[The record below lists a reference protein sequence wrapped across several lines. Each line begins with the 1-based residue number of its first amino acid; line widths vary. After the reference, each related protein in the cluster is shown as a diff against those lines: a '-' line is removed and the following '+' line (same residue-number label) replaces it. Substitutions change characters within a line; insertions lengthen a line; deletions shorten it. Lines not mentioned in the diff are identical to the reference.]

1 MNDPLLKLFA
11 LCESRELGVRVAAQL
26 GIALGAHEERDFEDG
41 EHKLRPLESVRDA
54 EVFVLQSLHGEPQRS
69 VHDKLC
75 RLLFF
80 VAALKDA
87 AAARVTAVLP
97 YLCYARKDRRTKPRD
112 PLATRYIA
120 QLLEAVGTDRVVAL
134 DVHNPAAVENAFRR
148 PLQLLDTARLFAD
161 HFAARIAAGP
171 VVVMSPDTGGIKR
184 AERLRAA
191 LAARLDREVGSAFL
205 EKYRSAGVV
214 SGSALVGEVRDAQV
228 IILDDLISTG
238 GTLLRAA
245 VACHQH
251 GACSVYAAASHGLF
265 AGAAGQQLADPA
277 LDSIVIT
284 DSVPPLRLEGT
295 PARAKLEVVSVAP
308 LLAEA
313 LRRLHAGGS
322 VVELLEP

>member
-1 MNDPLLKLFA
+1 MSDPPLQLFA
-11 LCESRELGVRVAAQL
+11 PSESQALGARVAAQL
-26 GIALGAHEERDFEDG
+26 GIALGVHEERDFEDG
-41 EHKLRPLESVRDA
+41 EHKLRPLASVRGAD
-54 EVFVLQSLHGEPQRS
+54 VYVLQSLHGEPRHS
-69 VHDKLC
+69 VHDKLV

-80 VAALKDA
+80 IAALKDA

-112 PLATRYIA
+112 PLATRYLA

-134 DVHNPAAVENAFRR
+134 DVHNPAAVENAFRC

-161 HFAARIAAGP
+161 HFAARLGPGP

-184 AERLRAA
+184 AERLRTA
-191 LAARLDREVGSAFL
+191 LAARLDRAVGSAFL

-245 VACHQH
+245 AACRRH
-251 GACSVYAAASHGLF
+251 GARSVYAAAGHGLF
-265 AGAAGQQLADPA
+265 TGAAAEQLADPA
-277 LDSIVIT
+277 LDGILIT

-295 PARAKLEVVSVAP
+295 PARDRVEVVSVAP
-308 LLAEA
+308 LLAET
-313 LRRLHAGGS
+313 LRRLHEGGS

>member
-11 LCESRELGVRVAAQL
+11 LSESHELGARVAAHL
-26 GIALGAHEERDFEDG
+26 AIALGAHEERDFEDG
-41 EHKLRPLESVRDA
+41 EHKLRPLESVRGA
-54 EVFVLQSLHGEPQRS
+54 EVFVLQSLHGEPRHS
-69 VHDKLC
+69 VHDKLV

-80 VAALKDA
+80 IAALKDA

-134 DVHNPAAVENAFRR
+134 DAHNPAAVENAFRC

-161 HFAARIAAGP
+161 HFAARLDPGP

-191 LAARLDREVGSAFL
+191 LAARLGREVGSAFL

-245 VACHQH
+245 AACRRN
-251 GACSVYAAASHGLF
+251 GARSVHAAAGHGLF
-265 AGAAGQQLADPA
+265 TGAAGEQLADPA
-277 LDSIVIT
+277 LDGIVIA

-295 PARAKLEVVSVAP
+295 PARARVEVVSVAP
-308 LLAEA
+308 LLAET
-313 LRRLHAGGS
+313 LRRMHTGGS

>member
-1 MNDPLLKLFA
+1 MSAQPLKLFA
-11 LCESRELGVRVAAQL
+11 PSESGALGTGVAAHL
-26 GIALGAHEERDFEDG
+26 GIALGAHEERAFEDG
-41 EHKLRPLESVRDA
+41 EHKLRPLASVRGA
-54 EVFVLQSLHGEPQRS
+54 EVFVLQSLYGGPQYS
-69 VHDKLC
+69 VHDKLV

-80 VAALKDA
+80 IAALKDA
-87 AAARVTAVLP
+87 SAARVTAVLP

-112 PLATRYIA
+112 PLATRYLA
-120 QLLEAVGTDRVVAL
+120 QLLEVVGTDRVVAL
-134 DVHNPAAVENAFRR
+134 DVHNPAAVENAFRC

-161 HFAARIAAGP
+161 HFAARLGPGP

-191 LAARLDREVGSAFL
+191 LAARLDRDVGSAFL

-245 VACHQH
+245 AACRRH
-251 GACSVYAAASHGLF
+251 GARSVHAAAGHGLF
-265 AGAAGQQLADPA
+265 TGAAGEQLADPA
-277 LDSIVIT
+277 LDGIVIT

-295 PARAKLEVVSVAP
+295 PARAKVAVVSVAP
-308 LLAEA
+308 LLAET
-313 LRRLHAGGS
+313 LRRMHTGGS